1 MKKILFFAILL
12 SSLTGFSQV
21 ITVNTT
27 QTPGQLVNNVLVDNS
42 CLVQISNIVTST
54 GSNFGSSNGIGSYQN
69 TNPAF
74 PVTSSGLLLTTG
86 QASLSPGPNN
96 TILSNGGS
104 SATWIGNTQLEAVL
118 ASAGINILSKN
129 ATLFQFDFIPNS
141 SNFGVD
147 FLFASE
153 EYGAFQCTS
162 NDAFVV
168 LLQNLD
174 DGSQPFN
181 VAVVPSTTQP
191 ITVGNIRNFQFL
203 STCPSQ
209 NEAWFG
215 VFNGGSN
222 AAGAAINYNG
232 QTKLM
237 HAGSTLVPNA
247 HYRIKFII
255 ADDGRTLGTD
265 GDYDSAVFIPAGSL
279 NLGQKVFAQ
288 DFTLANGNA
297 LCYGQT
303 YVLNTNLDPTIYTFQ
318 WKKDTAILP
327 ETGPSLTVDEPGNY
341 TVTISRPGLGCVT
354 SQSIVI
360 EYRPEI
366 PAAQPINLYK
376 CETSSPTYT
385 YDLSINTPL
394 LLQGLPSNTVV
405 TYHATQDNAN
415 GDAGALP
422 TMYTSAPGV
431 TIWARVENPDTGCFT
446 LRSFQLL
453 TSPAP
458 TANAVPNIT
467 LCETTQGSNSAL
479 FNLTQQ
485 SATILGA
492 QPAAENTISYFT
504 SMAAANLGT
513 PAIDTPDSFTGTNQT
528 IYARIQKAFDPQCY
542 SITTF
547 NLVVTPLPVLPAT
560 GTINACNSYTLPA
573 LANGSYFTGNG
584 GTGTMI
590 AAGTVLTTSQT
601 IYAYAQSGGTP
612 NCANQSVLTI
622 NIITTTTAPANVTAC
637 QSYTLPALNPGEEYH
652 YVPNGGDAAVPAGTV
667 ITGIGPHT
675 IYFYIPA
682 AGSCTANN
690 SFVVTIT
697 NSAVITTLP
706 DVTSCE
712 PFILPD
718 LPNGQRYYTGS
729 GGTGTQLFEGAA
741 ITTPQTIYIYN
752 NNPSNPSC
760 TAESSFVANI
770 NFVEASEK
778 EDQTR
783 CGVFQLTGLTSGT
796 YWTQP
801 GGPAGGG
808 TQLSA
813 GQNITTTQ
821 TIYIYAASPNGA
833 CTDENSFT
841 VTINPQPDLAFIPN
855 KTACTSYTL
864 PSLGA
869 NVQYYSGPLGTGNVI
884 PAGTVLTA
892 SQTIYAYTDPN
903 EFGCRRQR
911 QFMVTIIDVSSVVPA
926 DVTSCGSYTLPALS
940 MGQYYTGPYPTGSQL
955 APGTSITSTQDIW
968 VRITS
973 NTTPVCVS
981 EDSFTVTIKPNPVLP
996 QVPNVIACDS
1006 YALPA
1011 ITVTNGTANYYTGA
1025 QGTGTMLPVGTL
1037 ITSTQQIY
1045 MFAQSGGTPNCTRQ
1059 RVFTV
1064 TIVQNGTIAPA
1075 NVTSCGPYTLPALEV
1090 GNYFTAANGGG
1101 TQLAAGTPI
1110 TTSQTVYTYADVTSG
1125 TNCTVNNSF
1134 SVTINPVLLADD
1146 PADVVTCVPYA
1157 LPALTNGNYFTGPGG
1172 TGTQLAAGTIITDT
1186 QTLYVYNSV
1195 PNTVNCTAEHDFTIT
1210 VEEIDVQVLPDVLI
1224 CDGYVLP
1231 EIPVGNYYTGS
1242 GGTGTQLSAGDLI
1255 STDQTIYMYATTTTT
1270 PPCSDEESFTVTIK
1284 PAPVIDNPGNVGSCG
1299 PYTLPA
1305 LTNGNYYA
1313 GPGGTGLMYPAG
1325 QVITETTTI
1334 YIFDRTGGT
1343 PDCTAENVMMVII
1356 NPAPPEDV
1364 SACGQYVL
1372 PTLDVGNYFTGPA
1385 GTGTPKFAGDIIT
1398 TTQDMYVYVNLGP
1411 GVNCTDN
1418 NKFTITITPYPVLA
1432 PVADVAIC
1440 DNYELPA
1447 IAVGNYYTGPNGT
1460 GNMLSAGDFITST
1473 QTVYV
1478 YAVNGTA
1485 PACPSEASFLVTIY
1499 NTPLVDARSD
1509 VLACGSYVL
1518 DDLIVGNYFTGP
1530 GATGT
1535 PKFAGDVISTTQTMY
1550 IYGTSGTNPNCV
1562 GENSF
1567 LIEVFQVNPDD
1578 PADVEVCDTYTLP
1591 ALTEGAYYANPGGP
1605 DPLDPAANPEIPAG
1619 TVLTAPYDADMYVYS
1634 QTGGTRINCNSEN
1647 AFHIKINKTPVVDDT
1662 QGDVAQCTP
1671 FTLPALTV
1679 GTYYTGPGG
1688 TGTVLAE
1695 GFQVTTPRTIYIY
1708 AATGTN
1714 NMCAD
1719 EHSYFVDVNIVTVP
1733 ERPDV
1738 TACGQ
1743 YILPALPA
1751 IDGNYYTAP
1760 NGGGT
1765 MLNPGDIINT
1775 TGPNTIYIY
1784 KQAGTTVICS
1794 DESDF
1799 VVTVI
1804 QAPVP
1809 QPTDPLV
1816 ECGIDDLGHAIFDL
1830 VPAVTQML
1838 GGQPNAIATVHETL
1852 LDAQF
1857 DNLPISNDPNAEVNT
1872 GEYRNIFANNQTLY
1886 VRLESTLTD
1895 CYTVGEIQLIV
1906 NPRPVATEPEPYEIC
1921 DNGAN
1926 DTDGVATFD
1935 LTTKDAEILGALN
1948 PTQFVVSYFNNV
1960 DGDIATPASYPSA
1973 TDLISAKVTNLAT
1986 GCFDIVPLQLTVNP
2000 LPVANNPVPY
2010 TLCDINNAGDE
2021 IEVFDLNTKI
2031 DEIITTPGGV
2041 QDGINVT
2048 FFHNYNDAVAGTGP
2062 SQILNP
2068 EAYSNTV
2075 AVEAIFVRVETE
2087 ATGCYRIVL
2096 LDVRVEPVP
2105 VLVPPTNDDLT
2116 VCDTDGNGI
2125 GVFNLD
2131 ALVADMMSGAPNL
2144 QVTFHLTSQDA
2155 LDGNNP
2161 ITGDL
2166 ANYHNVNPYLQFLY
2180 VRVVNTVTGC
2190 TRLEPY
2196 VLTLRVEPAPQ
2207 APEDL
2212 EDLVQCDDQDAN
2224 GQDGKAFFDLTVQD
2238 AVIHAFLGTNPTT
2251 LTIHYFVSEANANN
2265 GAPRITNP
2273 ASYNGTDGQ
2282 TIWVR
2287 VELPDTECYS
2297 LTTFQLEL
2305 NKPLLITTPT
2315 MLALCNE
2322 SLDPTGTNND
2332 GITEFDLTVKDEE
2345 ILGIFGVGH
2354 GNIVSYFV
2362 TDPRVDLTATPI
2374 ANPEAYTNL
2383 GPPMNN
2389 PQTLFV
2395 MVTTPEGCKSYTT
2408 LTIKV
2413 LPLPVP
2419 DITPDPL
2426 VQCDINGS
2434 PDGME
2439 IFNLTDAAADI
2450 RNGDT
2455 TMVLTY
2461 YETEADA
2468 NDRLNQIPNITTYN
2482 SGSRT
2487 IWVRAEANTG
2497 NASDPVCFQ
2506 IVSFELVVNMLPEL
2520 GNAGVIEPYAI
2531 CEQNTDGIA
2540 TFDFNT
2546 HMDEILGAGVDPAD
2560 YTIRFYRNTAD
2571 LGNNI
2576 AMPYIYTNT
2585 SSPNMQNIIVYV
2597 KNNDT
2602 GCENTAPL
2610 TLLVEEAAIA
2620 NPITTTFF
2628 ECDYDGTNDGRFTF
2642 DLTVVEPE
2650 VLGTQNP
2657 ATYSVKYY
2665 TTLQDAEDD
2674 TNAIADPTAYLSEPD
2689 YQMIWVRVTNEST
2702 VSGCN
2707 DITTLELFV
2716 ERIPEPE
2723 LVTDHTTVC
2732 IDFVTNAPVR
2742 FATIDSQLDAT
2753 HTFVWSHDGVV
2764 MAGEN
2769 GPTITVGE
2777 PGSYT
2782 VVATS
2787 ATGCVSD
2794 PIAPIV
2800 IEKSGPASPITAT
2813 GYVVGNPFSDNQII
2827 TVLVDGYGE
2836 YQYSLDNGPWQNSNV
2851 FENVSPY
2858 PVNEDQLGHI
2868 IHVRDIATAD
2878 PCDDL
2883 NLILDLENVS
2893 PIDFPNFFT
2902 PNGDGYHDYWQPFGL
2917 WDQPAVVYIFDRY
2930 GKLLKQISTSSDS
2943 NGWDGT
2949 FNGQPMPGDDY
2960 WFTIQY
2966 TVGTE
2971 TREFKSHFAL
2981 KR

>member
-1 MKKILFFAILL
+1 M
-12 SSLTGFSQV
+12 
-21 ITVNTT
+21 
-27 QTPGQLVNNVLVDNS
+27 
-42 CLVQISNIVTST
+42 
-54 GSNFGSSNGIGSYQN
+54 
-69 TNPAF
+69 
-74 PVTSSGLLLTTG
+74 TTG

-104 SATWIGNTQLEAVL
+104 SATWIGNPQLEATL
-118 ASAGINILSKN
+118 AASGINILSKN

-141 SNFGVD
+141 ANFGFD

-168 LLQNLD
+168 LLDNLD
-174 DGSQPFN
+174 DAAGPFN
-181 VAVVPSTTQP
+181 VALVPSTNQP
-191 ITVGNIRNFQFL
+191 VTVGNIRNFQFL

-209 NEAWFG
+209 NDAWFG
-215 VFNGGSN
+215 VFNGGAN

-237 HAGSTLVPNA
+237 HAGGTLVPNA

-255 ADDGRTLGTD
+255 ADDGREFGTD

-288 DFTLANGNA
+288 DFTGSNA
-297 LCYGQT
+297 LCAGQS
-303 YVLNTNLDPTIYTFQ
+303 YVLNTNLDPSIYTFQ
-318 WKKDTAILP
+318 WKQNTTVLP
-327 ETGPSLTVDEPGNY
+327 ETGPALAVDEPGTY

-360 EYRPEI
+360 EYRPDI
-366 PAAQPINLYK
+366 PAAQPVNLYR
-376 CETSSPTYT
+376 CETTSPTYT
-385 YDLSINTPL
+385 YDLSANTPIL
-394 LLQGLPSNTVV
+394 TQGLPSNTVV
-405 TYHATQDNAN
+405 TYHDTQDNAN

-422 TMYTSAPGV
+422 TNYTSAPGV

-453 TSPAP
+453 TSPP
-458 TANAVPNIT
+458 PVANAVPNIT
-467 LCETTQGSNSAL
+467 LCETTQGSNSAV
-479 FNLTQQ
+479 FNLNQQ
-485 SATILGA
+485 DATILGA
-492 QPAAENTISYFT
+492 QPLNENTISYYT

-513 PAIDTPDSFTGTNQT
+513 PAIDTPASFTGTNQT
-528 IYARIQKAFDPQCY
+528 IYARIQKTFDPQCY

-547 NLVVTPLPVLPAT
+547 NLVVTPLPVLPAPA
-560 GTINACNSYTLPA
+560 TINACNSYTLPA
-573 LANGSYFTGNG
+573 LTTGNYYTGNG
-584 GTGTMI
+584 GTGAMI
-590 AAGTVLTTSQT
+590 AAGTVLTSSQT
-601 IYAYAQSGGTP
+601 VYAYAQSGGTP

-622 NIITTTTAPANVTAC
+622 NIITASTAPQNVTAC
-637 QSYTLPALNPGEEYH
+637 QSYTLPALGPGEEYH
-652 YVPNGGDAAVPAGTV
+652 TAANGGGTILAPGTV
-667 ITGIGPHT
+667 ITSTQT
-675 IYFYIPA
+675 IYFFIPA
-682 AGSCTANN
+682 AASCTANN

-697 NSAVITTLP
+697 TTPVVTTLP
-706 DVTSCE
+706 NVTQCGQYV
-712 PFILPD
+712 LPT
-718 LPNGQRYYTGS
+718 LPNGQRYYTGPNGTGTQLANGAIITTS
-729 GGTGTQLFEGAA
+729 QTIYIYTSNPANPACTAQSSFVANISVVEVDERDDQVRCGNYQLTNLSSGNYFTGPGGTGTQLF
-741 ITTPQTIYIYN
+741 
-752 NNPSNPSC
+752 
-760 TAESSFVANI
+760 
-770 NFVEASEK
+770 
-778 EDQTR
+778 
-783 CGVFQLTGLTSGT
+783 
-796 YWTQP
+796 
-801 GGPAGGG
+801 
-808 TQLSA
+808 A
-813 GQNITTTQ
+813 GQNINTSQ
-821 TIYIYAASPNGA
+821 TIYIYAVSPTNPA
-833 CTDENSFT
+833 CFDEDSFV
-841 VTINPQPDLAFIPN
+841 VTIHPVPVLLTIPD

-864 PSLGA
+864 PPLPA
-869 NVQYYSGPLGTGNVI
+869 NVSYYSGPLGTGTVI

-892 SQTIYAYTDPN
+892 SQHIYAYTDPN

-911 QFMVTIIDVSSVVPA
+911 DFMVTIIDVSTVLPD
-926 DVTSCGSYTLPALS
+926 DVISCNSYTLPALS
-940 MGQYYTGPYPTGSQL
+940 MGQYFTGPYPTGTQL
-955 APGTSITSTQDIW
+955 APGTNITSTQDIW

-981 EDSFTVTIKPNPVLP
+981 EDKFTVTIKPNPLMP
-996 QVPNVIACDS
+996 AVPDVIACGS
-1006 YALPA
+1006 YTLPP
-1011 ITVTNGTANYYTGA
+1011 INVTNGTANYYTGN
-1025 QGTGTMLPVGTL
+1025 QGTGTILPPGTV
-1037 ITSTQQIY
+1037 ITSTQLIY
-1045 MFAQSGGTPNCTRQ
+1045 MYAQSGGTPNCTRQ
-1059 RVFTV
+1059 RTFTV
-1064 TIVQNGTIAPA
+1064 NIIQNGTIAPQ
-1075 NVTSCGPYTLPALEV
+1075 NITSCGPYTLPALEV
-1090 GNYFTAANGGG
+1090 GDYFTAANGGG
-1101 TQLAAGTPI
+1101 TLIPAGTAVG
-1110 TTSQTVYTYADVTSG
+1110 TSQTIYTYANVNSG
-1125 TNCTVNNSF
+1125 ANCTTNNSF
-1134 SVTINPVLLADD
+1134 QLTINPVLVADD

-1172 TGTQLAAGTIITDT
+1172 TGTQLAAGTVITDT

-1195 PNTVNCTAEHDFTIT
+1195 PNTENCVAEHDFTIT
-1210 VEEIDVQVLPDVLI
+1210 VEEIDVQDFPDVLV

-1231 EIPVGNYYTGS
+1231 ALPLGNYYTGP
-1242 GGTGTQLSAGDLI
+1242 GGTGTQLNAGDLI

-1284 PAPVIDNPGNVGSCG
+1284 PAPVIDNPGNAASCG

-1305 LTNGNYYA
+1305 LTNGNYYT
-1313 GPGGTGLMYPAG
+1313 GPGGTGSMYPAG
-1325 QVITETTTI
+1325 QVITETTQLYI
-1334 YIFDRTGGT
+1334 YDHTGGT
-1343 PDCTAENVMMVII
+1343 PDCSAENPFLVVI
-1356 NPAPPEDV
+1356 NPGPPADV
-1364 SACGQYVL
+1364 SKCGQYIL

-1418 NKFTITITPYPVLA
+1418 NKFTITITPYPVLD

-1447 IAVGNYYTGPNGT
+1447 LSVGNYYTGPNGT
-1460 GNMLSAGDFITST
+1460 GNMLAAGDFITST

-1478 YAVNGTA
+1478 YAVNGAT
-1485 PACPSEASFLVTIY
+1485 PACPTETSFLVTIY

-1518 DDLIVGNYFTGP
+1518 DELIVGNYFTGP
-1530 GATGT
+1530 GGTGT
-1535 PKFAGDVISTTQTMY
+1535 PKFAGDVIDTTQTLY
-1550 IYGTSGTNPNCV
+1550 IYGASGTNPNCA

-1578 PADVEVCDTYTLP
+1578 PADVEVCDSYTLP

-1605 DPLDPAANPEIPAG
+1605 DPLDPTANPEIPAG

-1647 AFHIKINKTPVVDDT
+1647 AFHIKINETPVVDDT

-1671 FTLPALTV
+1671 FVLPALTV

-1688 TGTVLAE
+1688 TGSVIAE
-1695 GFQVTTPRTIYIY
+1695 GTSITTPTDIYIY

-1714 NMCAD
+1714 NMCFD
-1719 EHSYFVDVNIVTVP
+1719 EHHYFVDVNIVTVP
-1733 ERPDV
+1733 ERQDV
-1738 TACGQ
+1738 VACGQ

-1751 IDGNYYTAP
+1751 SDGNYYTAT

-1765 MLNPGDIINT
+1765 MLNPGDVINT

-1799 VVTVI
+1799 VVTII

-1816 ECGIDDLGHAIFDL
+1816 ECGIDDLGHAIFNL

-1838 GGQPNAIATVHETL
+1838 GGQPNAVATVHETL
-1852 LDAQF
+1852 IDAQF
-1857 DNLPISNDPNAEVNT
+1857 GNLPISDDPNAEINT
-1872 GEYRNIFANNQTLY
+1872 GEYRNVFANNQTLY

-1895 CYTVGEIQLIV
+1895 CYTVGQIQLIV
-1906 NPRPVATEPEPYEIC
+1906 NPRPVATEPEPYELC

-1926 DTDGVATFD
+1926 DTDGIAIFD
-1935 LTTKDAEILGALN
+1935 LTTKDTEILGTLN

-2000 LPVANNPVPY
+2000 LPVANNPAPY
-2010 TLCDINNAGDE
+2010 SLCDINASGDE
-2021 IEVFDLNTKI
+2021 IEVFDLTTKI
-2031 DEIITTPGGV
+2031 EEIIGL

-2048 FFHNYNDAVAGTGP
+2048 FFHNNADAVAGTGP

-2068 EAYSNTV
+2068 DAYTNTA

-2105 VLVPPTNDDLT
+2105 VLTPPTDEDLT

-2125 GVFNLD
+2125 GVFDLN
-2131 ALVADMMSGAPNL
+2131 ALVADMVNGGPNL
-2144 QVTFHLTSQDA
+2144 QVTFHLTWQDA
-2155 LDGNNP
+2155 MDGNNP

-2166 ANYHNVNPYLQFLY
+2166 ANYHNVNPYLQFIY

-2196 VLTLRVEPAPQ
+2196 TFTLRVEPAPQ

-2238 AVIHAFLGTNPTT
+2238 AVIHAALDPTT
-2251 LTIHYFVSEANANN
+2251 PVFTIHYFVSEANANN

-2273 ASYNGTDGQ
+2273 AHYNGTDGQ

-2287 VELPDTECYS
+2287 VETPDNECYS
-2297 LTTFQLEL
+2297 LTSFQLEL

-2315 MLALCNE
+2315 IMAVCNE
-2322 SLDPTGTNND
+2322 SLAPTGTNND
-2332 GITEFDLTVKDEE
+2332 GITQFDLTSKDDE
-2345 ILGIFGVGH
+2345 ILGIFGIGH

-2395 MVTTPEGCKSYTT
+2395 MVTTPDGCKSYTT

-2419 DITPDPL
+2419 DTTPDPL
-2426 VQCDINGS
+2426 VQCDVNGS

-2439 IFNLTDAAADI
+2439 IFDLTAAAADI
-2450 RNGDT
+2450 RNGDAS
-2455 TMVLTY
+2455 MVLTY

-2468 NDRLNQIPNITTYN
+2468 NNRVNQIPNITAYN

-2506 IVSFELVVNMLPEL
+2506 VVSFELIVNMLPEL

-2531 CEQNTDGIA
+2531 CEVNTDGIA

-2546 HMDEILGAGVDPAD
+2546 HMDEILGAGADPAD
-2560 YTIRFYRNTAD
+2560 YTVRFYRNAAD
-2571 LGNNI
+2571 MANNI

-2585 SSPNMQNIIVYV
+2585 SSPNVQNIIVRV

-2602 GCENTAPL
+2602 GCINTAPL

-2650 VLGTQNP
+2650 VLGTQSP

-2665 TTLQDAEDD
+2665 TSLEDAQDDV
-2674 TNAIADPTAYLSEPD
+2674 NAIATPTAYLSTPD

-2723 LVTDHTTVC
+2723 LTTDHTTVC
-2732 IDFVTNAPVR
+2732 IDFVTNQPVR
-2742 FATIDSQLDAT
+2742 KATINSGLDAT
-2753 HTFVWSHDGVV
+2753 HIFVWTHDGAV
-2764 MAGEN
+2764 MTGEN

-2777 PGSYT
+2777 PGSYN

-2800 IEKSGPASPITAT
+2800 IEKSGPASPITST
-2813 GYVVGNPFSDNQII
+2813 GYVVGNPFSDDQVI

-2858 PVNEDQLGHI
+2858 PVSDDQLGHI

-2930 GKLLKQISTSSDS
+2930 GKLLKQISTSPDS